1 MTPKKQAISA
11 AERKPK
17 SRMNR
22 LKTMSEDEEMDFKEK
37 ERERVGKSTQNKR
50 KKEQEQMTLMNW
62 GILKTVKLQGSK
74 P

>member
-1 MTPKKQAISA
+1 MLPFLFSSRMTPKKQAISA

-50 KKEQEQMTLMNW
+50 KIEQEQMTLMN
-62 GILKTVKLQGSK
+62 
-74 P
+74 